1 MPTKTIFLA
10 SSEELKQDRY
20 EFEVMIARL
29 NQQWRARDYVFDL
42 VVWENFI
49 DAMSPEGLQEQY
61 NKAVTDSD
69 IFVMLF
75 FTKVGL
81 YTKQEFEVAF
91 REMKTG
97 TGPRIYTYFRNDHIL
112 TGRIDESI
120 KSLLDFKL
128 LLKQKKHYVTMYSNS
143 DDLKFQFSQQ
153 LEKLYGEAGVEAQ
166 TIDDDT
172 SPVRAGEI
180 ALLMS
185 YRHLYGNVRADPQR
199 LYAAMERAGRPVRET
214 LYQMASE
221 LRREHWSADKRQMER
236 CIPVLEA
243 LTKCHPDWHAS
254 WGQLGYAL
262 VDRVV
267 PDWKRAKECLDRAVE
282 LRGDHNHEG
291 YFYNYNRLR
300 CAVQLDPK
308 FAAQPREPADTPTRE
323 SIRALLDLARRDLSG
338 MHDWDEVL
346 KWASSESLR
355 EWAALNPATRKRG

>member
-10 SSEELKQDRY
+10 SSEELKHDRY
-20 EFEVMIARL
+20 EFEVLIARL

-61 NKAVTDSD
+61 NKAVTDCD

-75 FTKVGL
+75 FTKVGP
-81 YTKQEFEVAF
+81 YTKQEFETAF
-91 REMKTG
+91 KEMKTG

-112 TGRIDESI
+112 TGSIDESI
-120 KSLLDFKL
+120 KSLLDFKSL
-128 LLKQKKHYVTMYSNS
+128 LRQKKHYVTMYSNS

-166 TIDDDT
+166 AIDEDT

-180 ALLMS
+180 ALLMA
-185 YRHLYGNVRADPQR
+185 YRHLYGNVRVDPER
-199 LYAAMERAGRPVRET
+199 LYAAMERAGRPVRDT

-221 LRREHWSADKRQMER
+221 LRREHWYADKRQMER
-236 CIPVLEA
+236 CIPVLEG
-243 LTKCHPDWHAS
+243 LTKCHPDWHAP

-267 PDWKRAKECLDRAVE
+267 PNWTRAKACLDRAVE
-282 LRGDHNHEG
+282 LRGDRLDEG
-291 YFYNYNRLR
+291 YYYNYNRLR
-300 CAVQLDPK
+300 CAIQLDSN
-308 FAAQPREPADTPTRE
+308 FIRQPRQPADPSTRDSVRE
-323 SIRALLDLARRDLSG
+323 LFDLTRNDLG
-338 MHDWDEVL
+338 KMYDWEEVM
-346 KWASSESLR
+346 KWASSEPLR
-355 EWAALNPATRKRG
+355 EWTALNTTPRKRG

>member
-20 EFEVMIARL
+20 EFEVLIARL

-49 DAMSPEGLQEQY
+49 DAMSAEGLQEQY
-61 NKAVTDSD
+61 NKAVTDCD

-75 FTKVGL
+75 FTKVGP
-81 YTKQEFEVAF
+81 YTKREFEVAF
-91 REMKTG
+91 KEMKAG

-120 KSLLDFKL
+120 KSLLDFKS
-128 LLKQKKHYVTMYSNS
+128 LLKQHKHYVTMYSNTE
-143 DDLKFQFSQQ
+143 DLKFQFSQQ
-153 LEKLYGEAGVEAQ
+153 LEKLYGESGVEAQ
-166 TIDDDT
+166 AIDEDT
-172 SPVRAGEI
+172 TPVRAGEMS
-180 ALLMS
+180 LLMA
-185 YRHLYGNVRADPQR
+185 YRQLYANVRVDPDR
-199 LYAAMERAGRPVRET
+199 LCAALERAGLPVHEA

-221 LRREHWSADKRQMER
+221 LRRKHWFADKRQMER

-243 LTKCHPDWHAS
+243 LTRCHPEWHAP

-282 LRGDHNHEG
+282 LRGDRDREG

-300 CAVQLDPK
+300 CAVQLDPN
-308 FAAQPREPADTPTRE
+308 FARQTRMPADPLTGDNVRE
-323 SIRALLDLARRDLSG
+323 LIVLARRDLSDT
-338 MHDWDEVL
+338 HDWDEVL
-346 KWASSESLR
+346 KWASSEPLR
-355 EWAALNPATRKRG
+355 EWITINPAPRKRS